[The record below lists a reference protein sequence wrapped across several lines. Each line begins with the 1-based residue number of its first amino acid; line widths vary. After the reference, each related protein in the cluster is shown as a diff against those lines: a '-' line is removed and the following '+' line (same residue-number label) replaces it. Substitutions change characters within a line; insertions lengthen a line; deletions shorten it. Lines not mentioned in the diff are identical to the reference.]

1 MINKD
6 CFTKPSHCY
15 CDEPEKIEN
24 YDKAMADTEKV
35 WICHHRLESCFTVEF
50 LKKMGL
56 YFHQPAEALVFVE
69 NEKEHQSYK
78 HAGHK
83 NSHKA
88 ISTFWKGKNRA
99 KPYGIA
105 LGFEQGLW
113 AGSPGH
119 INTGGLCLPMLLGE
133 QAMQGD
139 VGKVRVS
146 EVGIAVEEGFL
157 GGFDDGVV
165 VVG

>member
-88 ISTFWKGKNRA
+88 ISTFWKGKKLSKEHIEHRSE
-99 KPYGIA
+99 KRKTFLIKCIETGEIKYDCEWRKLGYGNA
-105 LGFEQGLW
+105 RLVARGQRKTCKGL
-113 AGSPGH
+113 H
-119 INTGGLCLPMLLGE
+119 FV
-133 QAMQGD
+133 QA
-139 VGKVRVS
+139 
-146 EVGIAVEEGFL
+146 EETK
-157 GGFDDGVV
+157 
-165 VVG
+165 